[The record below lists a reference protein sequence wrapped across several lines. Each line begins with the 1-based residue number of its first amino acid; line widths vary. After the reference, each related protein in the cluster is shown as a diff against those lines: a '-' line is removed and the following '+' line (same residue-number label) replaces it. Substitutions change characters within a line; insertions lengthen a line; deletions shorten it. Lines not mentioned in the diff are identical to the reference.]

1 MLLCRVQI
9 PWAAARGPR
18 KGSTCSEPPGSAL
31 CGKLRG
37 VVRCPRASI
46 QFPAP
51 LHADPESSAGTSCA
65 GPGQLTTSPRLVVN
79 EAIEPNYQG
88 MLSPASWGEEE
99 NETVIGCGKSCSG
112 RLGPGCFIRSCSSAP
127 AAGSSARGSP
137 AGAGQPVHGELPRN
151 RKRSRA
157 GSRES
162 HHPGGRSVALLEG
175 VGAVEAGEQWLAALP
190 PRPGFHLLSCRGR
203 AASAASAPSQ
213 QGPRAQRARSKHSW
227 ADELQKI

>member
-1 MLLCRVQI
+1 MLR
-9 PWAAARGPR
+9 A
-18 KGSTCSEPPGSAL
+18 PGQ
-31 CGKLRG
+31 CTFCKLRG
-37 VVRCPRASI
+37 VARCPRASI

-51 LHADPESSAGTSCA
+51 LHTDPESSAGTSCA

-99 NETVIGCGKSCSG
+99 NETVLGCGKSCSG
-112 RLGPGCFIRSCSSAP
+112 RLGPGCFIRSCSSTP
-127 AAGSSARGSP
+127 SRGSP

-151 RKRSRA
+151 SKQSRG

-213 QGPRAQRARSKHSW
+213 QGPRAHRARSKHSW
-227 ADELQKI
+227 ADELQKR